1 MIKHL
6 LLEAGMEVNDDFKE
20 PTDHGDLSGIT
31 QPFTFSL
38 GESFQ
43 QRRMNKL
50 RQKTLSSL
58 LEWLPEFTN
67 NCLKHDPYGF
77 YAALSQ
83 LLLAIV
89 RFDDGKEDLSIVAAE

>member
-1 MIKHL
+1 
-6 LLEAGMEVNDDFKE
+6 
-20 PTDHGDLSGIT
+20 
-31 QPFTFSL
+31 
-38 GESFQ
+38 
-43 QRRMNKL
+43 L

-89 RFDDGKEDLSIVAAE
+89 RFDDGKEDLSIVAVE